1 MMTLEDRQTILQVW
15 MQQANGNGRLNI
27 ISKDAII

>member
-15 MQQANGNGRLNI
+15 MQQGNGNGRLNI